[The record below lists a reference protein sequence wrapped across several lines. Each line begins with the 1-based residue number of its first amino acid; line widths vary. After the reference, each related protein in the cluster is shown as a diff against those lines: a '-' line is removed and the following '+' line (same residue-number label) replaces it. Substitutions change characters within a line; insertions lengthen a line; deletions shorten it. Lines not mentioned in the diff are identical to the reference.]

1 MAGSA
6 PDGASYWGL
15 DFRHA
20 YVPGTS
26 LTGAGQVLGVV
37 EFDGYTPGDIQ
48 AYESLSGLPGS
59 VPLQNVLMD
68 SVTNVP
74 GPNNSEVALDIEL
87 AIAMAPGLLKVVVY
101 EGASDVDIMNEI
113 ANPTQSEPLPNQIS
127 CSWGISGDPNI
138 VPALIQMALQGQS
151 FFYASGD
158 HGAYPNGTDNTTQQ
172 SMNYMTAVG
181 GTHLTMQGKGVSY
194 VSETVWNNDPNDAS
208 AGGVL
213 TAVPIPDFQKPVDM
227 SRNQGSTQHRN
238 IPDVAISADNVYFV
252 ATVLN
257 TNGTPPVTGR
267 PFDEQGTSGAA
278 PLWAG
283 FAALVNE
290 QAAAQGKPPVGF
302 LNPAIYTI
310 AEGALYA
317 SCFHDITNGNNITPT
332 SGNLYS
338 AAPGYDLCTGW
349 GSPTGA
355 TLINALVGLSGPV
368 FVDFN
373 YTGFIAD
380 GSYDFPFSTLAGG
393 INAVSPGGT
402 IFIKTA
408 GSSSETMTISKPMTI
423 TASDGAAT
431 IGH

>member
-1 MAGSA
+1 
-6 PDGASYWGL
+6 
-15 DFRHA
+15 
-20 YVPGTS
+20 
-26 LTGAGQVLGVV
+26 
-37 EFDGYTPGDIQ
+37 
-48 AYESLSGLPGS
+48 
-59 VPLQNVLMD
+59 
-68 SVTNVP
+68 
-74 GPNNSEVALDIEL
+74 
-87 AIAMAPGLLKVVVY
+87 
-101 EGASDVDIMNEI
+101 
-113 ANPTQSEPLPNQIS
+113 
-127 CSWGISGDPNI
+127 
-138 VPALIQMALQGQS
+138 
-151 FFYASGD
+151 
-158 HGAYPNGTDNTTQQ
+158 
-172 SMNYMTAVG
+172 
-181 GTHLTMQGKGVSY
+181 
-194 VSETVWNNDPNDAS
+194 
-208 AGGVL
+208 
-213 TAVPIPDFQKPVDM
+213 M